1 MTEQTPLGRMIGYC
15 GRLGKLY
22 LDMRLRQSKYNVT
35 PVQSRALLYL
45 SKICGEREVMQRDLE
60 RELHLKASTVNG
72 IVDRLEEKG
81 FIARRQSTEDG
92 RRRLI
97 SLTAQGQAVT
107 ETFRTALEETDR
119 AFCAVLSPEEQ
130 EQLRNMLTRL
140 IVNLE
145 EEVQHA

>member
-15 GRLGKLY
+15 GHLGKLY

-35 PVQSRALLYL
+35 PVQSHTLLYL

-81 FIARRQSTEDG
+81 FIAAHCQMVTYFAYNIPNYKGYLKSILDG
-92 RRRLI
+92 FFFAHQQVRNEFENL
-97 SLTAQGQAVT
+97 AKN
-107 ETFRTALEETDR
+107 
-119 AFCAVLSPEEQ
+119 Q
-130 EQLRNMLTRL
+130 EQKERVEIKGFHN
-140 IVNLE
+140 N
-145 EEVQHA
+145 

>member
-15 GRLGKLY
+15 GHLGKLY

-35 PVQSRALLYL
+35 PVQSRTLLYL

>member
-15 GRLGKLY
+15 GHLGKLY

-35 PVQSRALLYL
+35 PVQSRTLLYL

-97 SLTAQGQAVT
+97 SLTAQGQAGT

-140 IVNLE
+140 IVNFE